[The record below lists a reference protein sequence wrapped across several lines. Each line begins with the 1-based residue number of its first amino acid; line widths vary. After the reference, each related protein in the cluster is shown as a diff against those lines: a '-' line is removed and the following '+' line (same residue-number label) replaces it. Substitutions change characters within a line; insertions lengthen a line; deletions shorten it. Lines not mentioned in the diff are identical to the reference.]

1 MRRLLSCFF
10 LIVLISIRAC
20 AESLCF
26 CSQEQCLCFIQ
37 LGDKGPYVEYIQ
49 NALIAQGY
57 LAAPADATIFDKH
70 TAEAVIQFQEA
81 NALAPT
87 GMMDDDT
94 LTLLLWGMIPQ
105 ELDAA
110 KPESIG
116 CMVWIPTDGGRRHHK
131 RCICSSMFDPR
142 MVSQR
147 NALKMDMQAC
157 GRCDP
162 DGFNTDLSF
171 EVKRRQ

>member
-1 MRRLLSCFF
+1 MRRLLSCFS
-10 LIVLISIRAC
+10 LLVLISIRAC

-37 LGDKGPYVEYIQ
+37 LADKGPAVEYIQ

-57 LAAPADATIFDKH
+57 LASPADSTIFDKH
-70 TAEAVIQFQEA
+70 TAAAVIQFQET

-110 KPESIG
+110 EPDSIS
-116 CMVWIPTDGGRRHHK
+116 CLVWIPTDGGIRHHK
-131 RCICSSMFDPR
+131 RCTFSSMFDPR
-142 MVSQR
+142 MVSPR
-147 NALKMDMQAC
+147 NALKMDMQPC

-162 DGFNTDLSF
+162 DGFNTDLRF
-171 EVKRRQ
+171 DLIRRQ